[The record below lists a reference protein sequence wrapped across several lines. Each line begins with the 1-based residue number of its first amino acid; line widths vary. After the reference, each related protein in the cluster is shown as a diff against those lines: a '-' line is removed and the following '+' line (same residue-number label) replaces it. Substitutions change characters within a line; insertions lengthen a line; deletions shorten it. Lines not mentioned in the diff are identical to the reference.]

1 MHLNR
6 LAAAIAVML
15 VLAACGA
22 AGSPSAT
29 TPDVP
34 QPDPWDADGTL
45 TIADAPADAV
55 TLQIADALAAPGPG
69 AAIVGGSLFVQPDGT
84 VLLCSAI
91 AESFPPQCGGERLRV
106 VGLDLATI
114 DTLQEANGVRW
125 AEAVELRGIVEAG

>member
-1 MHLNR
+1 MYLNR

-22 AGSPSAT
+22 AGTPSAS
-29 TPDVP
+29 TPDEP
-34 QPDPWDADGTL
+34 HTDLPDVDGTL

-55 TLQIADALAAPGPG
+55 TLQIADALAAGPG

-114 DTLQEANGVRW
+114 DALQEASGVRW

>member
-1 MHLNR
+1 MHPNR
-6 LAAAIAVML
+6 LAAAVAVAL

-22 AGSPSAT
+22 ASVPSPST
-29 TPDVP
+29 QDVPPGYQPDV
-34 QPDPWDADGTL
+34 DGTL
-45 TIADAPADAV
+45 TIADAPADAI

-106 VGLDLATI
+106 VGLDLASI
-114 DTLQEANGVRW
+114 EGLQEANGVRW
-125 AEAVELRGIVEAG
+125 AEAVELIGFVEAG